1 MWEEQ
6 GFKVIFNS
14 IGSLRS
20 FMLHEI
26 LCYINKIKIKATF
39 KVQRDPF
46 EANGNMVDKQL
57 CKCVQINC
65 ITTSIGALLVIF
77 IFI

>member
-1 MWEEQ
+1 MCGNVYQNSNMWEEQ

-20 FMLHEI
+20 SMLHEI
-26 LCYINKIKIKATF
+26 LCYKNKNKRKIKTTF

-46 EANGNMVDKQL
+46 EANGNMVDI
-57 CKCVQINC
+57 V
-65 ITTSIGALLVIF
+65 
-77 IFI
+77 

>member
-1 MWEEQ
+1 
-6 GFKVIFNS
+6 
-14 IGSLRS
+14 
-20 FMLHEI
+20 MLYEI
-26 LCYINKIKIKATF
+26 LCYKNKNKIKIKATF

-65 ITTSIGALLVIF
+65 ITQHQIGALLVIF